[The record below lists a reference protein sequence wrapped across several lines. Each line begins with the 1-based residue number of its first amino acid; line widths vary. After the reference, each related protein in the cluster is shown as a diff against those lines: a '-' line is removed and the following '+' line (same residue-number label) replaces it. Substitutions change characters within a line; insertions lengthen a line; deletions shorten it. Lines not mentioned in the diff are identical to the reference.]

1 MLMPRWLRLSL
12 LALALAAAPFAQAQ
26 DVERVEIIEWGI
38 YRHNLTGE
46 IPAPDSPT
54 GTRNIIDNVRLQQ
67 ETTTVPALVGMKFG
81 YRFKV
86 IGPAPGALVD
96 LKYVARFPKQ
106 GLTNPAKGKTFATS
120 EFHSMVAVGEVTYR
134 GYSFDYDWE
143 VETGPWTLEIWHA
156 GRKLA
161 EKTFMVTRLVSS
173 I

>member
-1 MLMPRWLRLSL
+1 MPRLPLSL
-12 LALALAAAPFAQAQ
+12 LVLALATAASAHAQE
-26 DVERVEIIEWGI
+26 VERVEIIEWGL
-38 YRHNLTGE
+38 YRHDLTGE
-46 IPAPDSPT
+46 VPAPDSPS

-86 IGPAPGALVD
+86 VGPAPGALVR
-96 LKYVARFPKQ
+96 LEYVARFPKQ

-120 EFHSMVAVGEVTYR
+120 EFHSVAVVGEVTYR

-143 VETGPWTLEIWHA
+143 VETGAWTLEIWHE

-173 I
+173 IE